1 MGLPVALRFVC
12 IPVVL
17 VGVVLESSRAHDETV
32 MNAAATRAARTGVR
46 AETRTLAG
54 YRFSSR
60 RWLASV
66 G

>member
-1 MGLPVALRFVC
+1 
-12 IPVVL
+12 VL

-54 YRFSSR
+54 YRFLSR